1 MSSKI
6 SIVTVSYNSM
16 AVLPTMLASVPS
28 DTPVIII
35 DNSSKE
41 TKCLEELA
49 YKTKSILRLNSKNKG
64 FGEACNQG
72 AEIAQTEF
80 ILFLNP
86 DTILQ
91 EDTLINLEKAAL
103 KFPKA
108 LAMNPKIIKP
118 NGASYF
124 KRSSH
129 LIKRSEWM
137 KRGAPTTDKVVNILS
152 GSAFFVRTK
161 FFKEIGGWDSNIFM
175 YHEEDDLCLRFQEIG
190 GDLMFVPSSIIRH
203 TRGASSPPSKEI
215 AYLKGFHM
223 GQSRIYSTKKYKISW
238 ARSKALFDSILQIL
252 SPINIISGRKR
263 SKNWG
268 YLNGILSSLITY
280 SK

>member
-1 MSSKI
+1 
-6 SIVTVSYNSM
+6 M
-16 AVLPTMLASVPS
+16 AVLPKMLASVPN

-35 DNSSKE
+35 DNSSKN
-41 TKCLEELA
+41 TKSLKILA
-49 YKTKSILRLNSKNKG
+49 ESTKSILILNSKNKG

-72 AEIAQTEF
+72 AEIAETEF

-86 DTILQ
+86 DTVIQ
-91 EDTLINLEKAAL
+91 PDTLINLEKAAL
-103 KFPKA
+103 KYPIA

-118 NGASYF
+118 NGKTYF

-137 KRGAPTTDKVVNILS
+137 KRGTPTTDKLVNILS
-152 GSAFFVRTK
+152 GAAFFVRTK
-161 FFKEIGGWDSNIFM
+161 PFKDIGGWDRNIFM

-190 GDLMFVPSSIIRH
+190 GDLMFIPSAIVRH
-203 TRGASSPPSKEI
+203 VRGASSPPSKEI
-215 AYLKGFHM
+215 AYLKGWHM
-223 GQSRIYSTKKYKISW
+223 GQSRIYSTGKYKISW

-263 SKNWG
+263 SKNWC
-268 YLNGILSSLITY
+268 YINGVISGLKIY
-280 SK
+280 PK